1 MFRYINPVL
10 ISFIVILIG
19 ATILSQ
25 GLTLLSFIYSPAFKA
40 HFFGSTDINDLLLNW
55 GPLVIAVI
63 CYVVVGAN
71 QRRPIIYIT
80 FSSIGFIFIL
90 FFVINI
96 TALAVGFAM
105 RMH

>member
-10 ISFIVILIG
+10 ISFIVIFIV

-25 GLTLLSFIYSPAFKA
+25 GLTLLPFISGPAFKS
-40 HFFGSTDINDLLLNW
+40 HIFRSTDANDLLLNW
-55 GPLVIAVI
+55 GPFIIIVI
-63 CYVVVGAN
+63 CYVVVGTN
-71 QRRPIIYIT
+71 QRRPKIYIS
-80 FSSIGFIFIL
+80 FSIIGVIFIL
-90 FFVINI
+90 LFVINI